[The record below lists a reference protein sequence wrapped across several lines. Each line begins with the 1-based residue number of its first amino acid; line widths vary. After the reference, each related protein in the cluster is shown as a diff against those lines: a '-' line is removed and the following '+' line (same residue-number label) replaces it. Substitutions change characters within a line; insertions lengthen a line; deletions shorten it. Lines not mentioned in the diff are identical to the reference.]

1 MTVSDGP
8 SLHLF
13 GQDAEDLS
21 IISACLQDAVTWRA
35 DMAYLKGERRFALV
49 LNRYCWEREAASNG
63 EPARVRT
70 GLHFDSVTTVKSRGI
85 SRGRKIPLELLA
97 VQVEEGEHHHI
108 AFHFAGGASIVLE
121 VECLDCQMHDLSHPW
136 TTHTR
141 PSHPENGESGKA
153 ED

>member
-1 MTVSDGP
+1 MTKP
-8 SLHLF
+8 LHLL
-13 GQDAEDLS
+13 GRDADDLS

-35 DMAYLKGERRFALV
+35 DMAYLKRERRFALV
-49 LNRYCWEREAASNG
+49 LNRYCWERETADNG

-70 GLHFDSVTTVKSRGI
+70 GLHFDNVLTVKSQGI

-97 VQVEEGEHHHI
+97 LQVEDGERPTVR
-108 AFHFAGGASIVLE
+108 FHFAGGASILLD

-141 PSHPENGESGKA
+141 PEHRAVDEDGEDEAGGG
-153 ED
+153 